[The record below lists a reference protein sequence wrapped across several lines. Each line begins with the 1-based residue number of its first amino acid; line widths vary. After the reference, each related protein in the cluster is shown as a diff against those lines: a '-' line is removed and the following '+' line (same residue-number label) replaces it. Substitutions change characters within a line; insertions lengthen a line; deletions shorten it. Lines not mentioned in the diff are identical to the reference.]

1 MLFQLLVCSI
11 CSCNVKHARSLRC
24 VIIKSIKTG
33 SVCYFHKH
41 LTYSRTRSSKI
52 PTSIWTY
59 PACLTRRS
67 ISWTRC
73 LRMFVDY
80 IKIAS
85 KISGHKTF
93 QYIQRYIN
101 TLWRKQL
108 FVVNSWILILI
119 EYSPFMILYST
130 IARKIEFLF
139 PYLLNIYTDHDIIS
153 RWFRF
158 LPHFN
163 LLMHHYEIFMFNI
176 KLMMTAFSNKH
187 SDIIWHT
194 LPNLLFILATD
205 KWISRNQFLRSLP
218 LYKYCEWQA
227 NDNYCL

>member
-1 MLFQLLVCSI
+1 M
-11 CSCNVKHARSLRC
+11 RY

-52 PTSIWTY
+52 PTSFWTY
-59 PACLTRRS
+59 PARLTRRS

-101 TLWRKQL
+101 TLWGKQL
-108 FVVNSWILILI
+108 FVVNSWILI
-119 EYSPFMILYST
+119 
-130 IARKIEFLF
+130 
-139 PYLLNIYTDHDIIS
+139 
-153 RWFRF
+153 W
-158 LPHFN
+158 
-163 LLMHHYEIFMFNI
+163 FNI
-176 KLMMTAFSNKH
+176 VHLWFEICKIIFSH
-187 SDIIWHT
+187 TYLIFTLITISYLDDFDSCCISIYWCTIIKYSCSTSNWWW
-194 LPNLLFILATD
+194 LLF
-205 KWISRNQFLRSLP
+205 
-218 LYKYCEWQA
+218 
-227 NDNYCL
+227 